1 MVKSKLNDG
10 CNEANNHQ
18 PVEVTFDPLEILD
31 QATNQTKPTLVPA
44 VTTEKP
50 KSTHSKPTITTAKP
64 NSKNDPQKD
73 DISNTQIIKTNPSNK
88 QKEGQTTNTC
98 EMFEEFRKR
107 VNANLDE
114 EREQLSNCCTNMNIQ
129 IEQYPKISGQFV
141 KQDRFNSLDTERN
154 RHDTVRLF
162 KLYPPS
168 YGYHYCITSF
178 QSCNKSVHGVS
189 KIYDFK
195 SRIRKTSSIIM
206 HGGAMEH
213 SLFGLTA
220 KRANKLIG

>member
-18 PVEVTFDPLEILD
+18 PVEVIFDPLEILD
-31 QATNQTKPTLVPA
+31 QATNQTKATSVPV
-44 VTTEKP
+44 VTTEEP
-50 KSTHSKPTITTAKP
+50 KSTHSKPTMTTAKP

-73 DISNTQIIKTNPSNK
+73 DISNTQIIKTNPSNE
-88 QKEGQTTNTC
+88 QKEEHTTNTC

-141 KQDRFNSLDTERN
+141 KQDRFNSL
-154 RHDTVRLF
+154 
-162 KLYPPS
+162 
-168 YGYHYCITSF
+168 
-178 QSCNKSVHGVS
+178 S
-189 KIYDFK
+189 KILVPLLQH
-195 SRIRKTSSIIM
+195 SR
-206 HGGAMEH
+206 
-213 SLFGLTA
+213 
-220 KRANKLIG
+220 

>member
-31 QATNQTKPTLVPA
+31 QASNQTKATSVPV
-44 VTTEKP
+44 VTTEEP
-50 KSTHSKPTITTAKP
+50 TRTHSKPTITTAKP

-73 DISNTQIIKTNPSNK
+73 HISNTQIIKSNPSNE
-88 QKEGQTTNTC
+88 QKEEQATNTC
-98 EMFEEFRKR
+98 KMFEEFRKR

-141 KQDRFNSLDTERN
+141 KQDRFKHPNCN
-154 RHDTVRLF
+154 RFPYCNTLTVTTRVSTDRVSHDA
-162 KLYPPS
+162 
-168 YGYHYCITSF
+168 HCIEKF
-178 QSCNKSVHGVS
+178 
-189 KIYDFK
+189 
-195 SRIRKTSSIIM
+195 RR
-206 HGGAMEH
+206 
-213 SLFGLTA
+213 
-220 KRANKLIG
+220 